1 MVTNERDRPYWKAK
15 VRERK
20 SHSVAL
26 RAGVRGIEELKGIG
40 DNCPVFWVPELKN
53 RTENA

>member
-1 MVTNERDRPYWKAK
+1 MTNERDRPYWKAE